1 MSNKPELIVVVPIY
15 YKRTNDKRA
24 EFLVD
29 LKDWNNIKDIN
40 WRLMNGYVYYKNIKT
55 IYVHNL
61 IMGEP
66 TSPDLEVDHINRNR
80 LDNRRSNLRWVTR
93 GKNLANRK
101 VWSNTGHRGITYL
114 DDYNRSKPYRV
125 QIKFNHNHISQ
136 NFATLEEAIEVRKQ
150 LELDLYGCN
159 FE

>member
-55 IYVHNL
+55 IYVH
-61 IMGEP
+61 
-66 TSPDLEVDHINRNR
+66 
-80 LDNRRSNLRWVTR
+80 RSNLRWVTR